1 MASAGADPADRHL
14 NPDGIA
20 RRAHAQPGGAESLLL
35 FRHAASHSERRTQQP
50 ISICRQRPLHAIA
63 QKMSTTAAPFGNL
76 PRLQDRE
83 EKVTTSS
90 SAIGR
95 RMVLG
100 GLTGA
105 LAAPSI
111 VSAQGTYP
119 TKPVRYI
126 NPFPAGGATDTLS
139 RLFCAKLS
147 ELTGQ
152 QWIVENKGGSGGNV
166 GMDVLAQSAPDG
178 YTLGLGGIASHAIA
192 PTLYA
197 KLPFNPRTDFT
208 FVSTMWQ
215 LPNMLVVNLDLPAK
229 TVPELIE
236 LLKKN
241 PGKYSYGSAGSGTT
255 LHLSGEL
262 FKIMA
267 KVDMLHVPY
276 RGAAPA
282 MQDLL
287 AGQIHMIFDNIPGA
301 LVQWRSGKVRA
312 LGVTSAQRTPV
323 VPDVPAIAETL
334 PGFDINSWTT
344 LTGPA
349 KLPPEIVQRL
359 SELSKKA
366 LESDDLKAKF
376 LDLAATAIWRSPAD
390 TLAYRDS
397 EEARLA
403 PIIRASGARV
413 D

>member
-1 MASAGADPADRHL
+1 VNPSNTGIRRRSILAGLA
-14 NPDGIA
+14 G
-20 RRAHAQPGGAESLLL
+20 SV
-35 FRHAASHSERRTQQP
+35 
-50 ISICRQRPLHAIA
+50 
-63 QKMSTTAAPFGNL
+63 AAP
-76 PRLQDRE
+76 
-83 EKVTTSS
+83 
-90 SAIGR
+90 A
-95 RMVLG
+95 
-100 GLTGA
+100 
-105 LAAPSI
+105 I
-111 VSAQGTYP
+111 VSAQGSYP
-119 TKPVRYI
+119 NKTVRYI

-139 RLFCAKLS
+139 RLFCAKMS

-152 QWIVENKGGSGGNV
+152 QWVVENKGGSGGNV
-166 GMDVLAQSAPDG
+166 GMDALAQSAPDG

-197 KLPFNPRTDFT
+197 KLPFKVPDDFT
-208 FVSTMWQ
+208 FVSTIWQ

-241 PGKYSYGSAGSGTT
+241 PGKYSYASAGNGTT

-262 FKIMA
+262 FKTMA
-267 KVDMLHVPY
+267 KVDMIHVPY

-287 AGQIHMIFDNIPGA
+287 AGQVHMIFDNIPGA
-301 LVQWRSGKVRA
+301 LAQSRPGKVRA
-312 LGVTSAQRTPV
+312 LGVTSKERTPV

-349 KLPPEIVQRL
+349 KLPPEIVARL
-359 SELSKKA
+359 SELSRKA

-376 LDLAATAIWRSPAD
+376 FDLAATAIWRSQAD
-390 TLAYRDS
+390 TLAYRES
-397 EEARLA
+397 EEKRLA
-403 PIIRASGARV
+403 VIIKASGARV

>member
-1 MASAGADPADRHL
+1 MA
-14 NPDGIA
+14 
-20 RRAHAQPGGAESLLL
+20 
-35 FRHAASHSERRTQQP
+35 ERR
-50 ISICRQRPLHAIA
+50 
-63 QKMSTTAAPFGNL
+63 N
-76 PRLQDRE
+76 
-83 EKVTTSS
+83 V
-90 SAIGR
+90 IGR
-95 RMVLG
+95 RTLVGGIAGGMAAAVLG
-100 GLTGA
+100 
-105 LAAPSI
+105 APAI

-119 TKPVRYI
+119 NKSVRYI

-147 ELTGQ
+147 ELSGQ

-166 GMDVLAQSAPDG
+166 GMEALMQSPPDG
-178 YTLGLGGIASHAIA
+178 YTLGLGGIASHAIS
-192 PTLYA
+192 PSLYA
-197 KLPFNPRTDFT
+197 KLPFNAKTDFT
-208 FVSTMWQ
+208 FVSRIWQ
-215 LPNMLVVNLDLPAK
+215 LPNMLVVNLDIPAK
-229 TVPELIE
+229 TVAELIAF
-236 LLKKN
+236 LKKN
-241 PGKYSYGSAGSGTT
+241 PGKYSYGSAGNGTT

-262 FKIMA
+262 FKMMA
-267 KVDMLHVPY
+267 GVDILHVPY

-301 LVQWRSGKVRA
+301 LAQSRPGKVRP
-312 LGVTSAQRTPV
+312 LGVTSKERTPV

-349 KLPPEIVQRL
+349 KLPPDVVARL

-376 LDLAATAIWRSPAD
+376 LDLAATAVWSSPAD

-403 PIIRASGARV
+403 PIIKASGARI

>member
-1 MASAGADPADRHL
+1 MWCSPESAAHWRRRPSCPRKGA
-14 NPDGIA
+14 
-20 RRAHAQPGGAESLLL
+20 
-35 FRHAASHSERRTQQP
+35 
-50 ISICRQRPLHAIA
+50 
-63 QKMSTTAAPFGNL
+63 
-76 PRLQDRE
+76 
-83 EKVTTSS
+83 
-90 SAIGR
+90 
-95 RMVLG
+95 
-100 GLTGA
+100 
-105 LAAPSI
+105 
-111 VSAQGTYP
+111 YP
-119 TKPVRYI
+119 NKPVRYI

-139 RLFCAKLS
+139 RLFCAKMQ

-166 GMDVLAQSAPDG
+166 GVDALAQSPADG

-197 KLPFNPRTDFT
+197 KLPFKVPDDFT
-208 FVSTMWQ
+208 FVSTIWQ

-229 TVPELIE
+229 NVAELIE

-241 PGKYSYGSAGSGTT
+241 PGKYSYASAGNGTT

-262 FKIMA
+262 FKVMA

-287 AGQIHMIFDNIPGA
+287 AGQVSMIFDNIPGA
-301 LVQWRSGKVRA
+301 LAQYRVDKVRA
-312 LGVTSAQRTPV
+312 LGVTSKERTPV

-349 KLPPEIVQRL
+349 KLPPT
-359 SELSKKA
+359 S
-366 LESDDLKAKF
+366 
-376 LDLAATAIWRSPAD
+376 WRACRSC
-390 TLAYRDS
+390 RRRRWR
-397 EEARLA
+397 ARTS
-403 PIIRASGARV
+403 RRSSSTSRRRRSGARPPTRSPSATPRKRGSHRSSRRRAHGSTKLLIHLPRHTGEAGRGKATV
-413 D
+413 VLPTISDHDLHTS

>member
-1 MASAGADPADRHL
+1 MKFSRT
-14 NPDGIA
+14 GIA
-20 RRAHAQPGGAESLLL
+20 RRSVLAGLAG
-35 FRHAASHSERRTQQP
+35 
-50 ISICRQRPLHAIA
+50 SI
-63 QKMSTTAAPFGNL
+63 AAP
-76 PRLQDRE
+76 
-83 EKVTTSS
+83 
-90 SAIGR
+90 
-95 RMVLG
+95 
-100 GLTGA
+100 A
-105 LAAPSI
+105 L

-119 TKPVRYI
+119 NKTVRYI

-139 RLFCAKLS
+139 RMFCAKMS
-147 ELTGQ
+147 DLTNQ
-152 QWIVENKGGSGGNV
+152 QWVVENKGGSGGNV
-166 GMDVLAQSAPDG
+166 GMDALAQSAPDG

-197 KLPFNPRTDFT
+197 KLPFKVPDDFT
-208 FVSTMWQ
+208 FVSTIWQ

-241 PGKYSYGSAGSGTT
+241 PGKYSYASAGNGTT

-262 FKIMA
+262 FKTMA
-267 KVDMLHVPY
+267 KVDMVHVPY

-287 AGQIHMIFDNIPGA
+287 AGQVHMIFDNIPGA
-301 LVQWRSGKVRA
+301 LAQSRSGKVRA
-312 LGVTSAQRTPV
+312 LGVTSKDRTPV

-349 KLPPEIVQRL
+349 KLPPDIVSRL

-376 LDLAATAIWRSPAD
+376 FDLSATAIWRSQAD
-390 TLAYRDS
+390 TLAYRES
-397 EEARLA
+397 EEKRLA
-403 PIIRASGARV
+403 VIIKESGARV

>member
-1 MASAGADPADRHL
+1 MEYTK
-14 NPDGIA
+14 
-20 RRAHAQPGGAESLLL
+20 Q
-35 FRHAASHSERRTQQP
+35 
-50 ISICRQRPLHAIA
+50 
-63 QKMSTTAAPFGNL
+63 
-76 PRLQDRE
+76 
-83 EKVTTSS
+83 
-90 SAIGR
+90 AIGR
-95 RMVLG
+95 RSVMA
-100 GLTGA
+100 GLAGSV
-105 LAAPSI
+105 AAPAI
-111 VSAQGTYP
+111 VSAQGIYP
-119 TKPVRYI
+119 NKPVRYI

-139 RLFCAKLS
+139 RIFCAKMS

-166 GMDVLAQSAPDG
+166 GMDALAQAAPDG
-178 YTLGLGGIASHAIA
+178 YTLGLAIA

-208 FVSTMWQ
+208 FVSTIWV
-215 LPNMLVVNLDLPAK
+215 LPNMLVVNLDLPVK
-229 TVPELIE
+229 DVPELIA

-241 PGKYSYGSAGSGTT
+241 PGKYSYASAGSGTT

-262 FKIMA
+262 FKILA
-267 KVDMLHVPY
+267 DVDMLHVPY

-287 AGQIHMIFDNIPGA
+287 AGQVHMIFDNIPGA
-301 LVQWRSGKVRA
+301 LAQARSGKVRPIA
-312 LGVTSAQRTPV
+312 VTSAKRTPV
-323 VPDVPAIAETL
+323 APDVPTISETL
-334 PGFDINSWTT
+334 VGFDIVSWTT

-349 KLPPEIVQRL
+349 KLPADIIARL

-376 LDLAATAIWRSPAD
+376 QDLGAVAWWQNPTD
-390 TLAYRDS
+390 TLAYRDA

-403 PIIRASGARV
+403 PIIRKSGARV

>member
-1 MASAGADPADRHL
+1 MSRVPAAL
-14 NPDGIA
+14 S
-20 RRAHAQPGGAESLLL
+20 RRAMVSGVLGV
-35 FRHAASHSERRTQQP
+35 
-50 ISICRQRPLHAIA
+50 
-63 QKMSTTAAPFGNL
+63 MAAPAVVHG
-76 PRLQDRE
+76 Q
-83 EKVTTSS
+83 
-90 SAIGR
+90 SA
-95 RMVLG
+95 
-100 GLTGA
+100 
-105 LAAPSI
+105 
-111 VSAQGTYP
+111 YP
-119 TKPVRYI
+119 NKTVRYI

-139 RLFCAKLS
+139 RLFCVKMT

-152 QWIVENKGGSGGNV
+152 QWVVENRGGSGGNV
-166 GMDVLAQSAPDG
+166 GMDILAQSAPDG

-197 KLPFNPRTDFT
+197 KLPFKVPDDFT
-208 FVSTMWQ
+208 FISTIWQ
-215 LPNMLVVNLDLPAK
+215 LPNMLVVNLDVPAK
-229 TVPELIE
+229 SVAELID

-241 PGKYSYGSAGSGTT
+241 PGKYSYASAGNGTT

-262 FKIMA
+262 FKVMA
-267 KVDMLHVPY
+267 GVDMIHVPY

-287 AGQIHMIFDNIPGA
+287 AGQVHMIFDNIPGA
-301 LVQWRSGKVRA
+301 LAVSRPGKVRA
-312 LGVTSAQRTPV
+312 LAVTSKDRTPV
-323 VPDVPAIAETL
+323 VPDVPTISETL

-349 KLPPEIVQRL
+349 KLPPDVVARL

-376 LDLAATAIWRSPAD
+376 LDLSATAIWRSQAD

-397 EEARLA
+397 EEKRLA
-403 PIIRASGARV
+403 PIIKASGARV

>member
-1 MASAGADPADRHL
+1 MKSRIYGLH
-14 NPDGIA
+14 
-20 RRAHAQPGGAESLLL
+20 RRS
-35 FRHAASHSERRTQQP
+35 
-50 ISICRQRPLHAIA
+50 
-63 QKMSTTAAPFGNL
+63 
-76 PRLQDRE
+76 
-83 EKVTTSS
+83 V
-90 SAIGR
+90 
-95 RMVLG
+95 VG
-100 GLTGA
+100 GLAAA
-105 LAAPSI
+105 LTAPSI
-111 VSAQGTYP
+111 VSAQGSYP
-119 TKPVRYI
+119 NRTVRYI

-139 RLFCAKLS
+139 RLFCAKMA

-152 QWIVENKGGSGGNV
+152 QWVVENRSGSGGNV
-166 GMDVLAQSAPDG
+166 GMEALAQSTPDG

-197 KLPFNPRTDFT
+197 KLPFNARTDFT
-208 FVSTMWQ
+208 FVTTMWQ
-215 LPNMLVVNLDLPAK
+215 LPNMLVTNLNVPAK

-236 LLKKN
+236 LLRKN
-241 PGKYSYGSAGSGTT
+241 PGKYSYGSAGAGTT

-262 FKIMA
+262 FKLLA

-276 RGAAPA
+276 RGGAPA

-301 LVQWRSGKVRA
+301 LAQFRPGKVNG
-312 LGVTSAQRTPV
+312 LGVTSAQRSPV
-323 VPDVPAIAETL
+323 VPEIPAIAETL

-349 KLPPEIVQRL
+349 KLPAEIVARL
-359 SELSKKA
+359 SEISKRA

-376 LDLAATAIWRSPAD
+376 YDLAATATWRSPAD
-390 TLAYRDS
+390 TLAFRDS

-403 PIIRASGARV
+403 VIVKASGARV

>member
-1 MASAGADPADRHL
+1 VK
-14 NPDGIA
+14 N
-20 RRAHAQPGGAESLLL
+20 
-35 FRHAASHSERRTQQP
+35 
-50 ISICRQRPLHAIA
+50 
-63 QKMSTTAAPFGNL
+63 ST
-76 PRLQDRE
+76 
-83 EKVTTSS
+83 

-95 RMVLG
+95 RIVLG
-100 GLTGA
+100 GLGGA
-105 LAAPSI
+105 LAAPAI
-111 VSAQGTYP
+111 VQAEAPYP
-119 TKPVRYI
+119 SKPVRYI
-126 NPFPAGGATDTLS
+126 NPFPAGGPTDTLS
-139 RLFCAKLS
+139 RLFCAKMS

-152 QWIVENKGGSGGNV
+152 QWIVDNKGGSGGNV
-166 GMDVLAQSAPDG
+166 GMDALAQSAPDG
-178 YTLGLGGIASHAIA
+178 YTLGLGGISSHAIS

-197 KLPFNPRTDFT
+197 RLPFNARTDFT

-215 LPNMLVVNLDLPAK
+215 LPNMLAVNLDLPAK
-229 TVPELIE
+229 SVPELIE

-241 PGKYSYGSAGSGTT
+241 PGKYSYGSAGAGTT

-267 KVDMLHVPY
+267 KVDIVHVPY
-276 RGAAPA
+276 RGSAPA

-301 LVQWRSGKVRA
+301 LVQARAGKVRA
-312 LGVTSAQRTPV
+312 LGVTSAERTPV
-323 VPDVPAIAETL
+323 VPEVPAIAETL

-349 KLPPEIVQRL
+349 KLPPEVIQRL
-359 SELSKKA
+359 SDLARKA

-403 PIIRASGARV
+403 LIIRASGARV